1 MKKEGPGTK
10 ESSLSHPHM
19 ANDRYTLTFA
29 FAAGRV
35 ASLTR
40 PCALL
45 HIVMVWAGAMTL
57 SLGAE
62 QKEKHIAGQAVG
74 GPRAPTRLAA
84 LAAFLTA
91 SRGDFGVISETKRGG
106 KD

>member
-1 MKKEGPGTK
+1 M
-10 ESSLSHPHM
+10 
-19 ANDRYTLTFA
+19 
-29 FAAGRV
+29 

-45 HIVMVWAGAMTL
+45 HIVTLWAGAMTL

-62 QKEKHIAGQAVG
+62 QKEKRIAGQAVA
-74 GPRAPTRLAA
+74 GPRAPTCLAA

-106 KD
+106 KDRILSFALSVAEKSGFVEQCSFPRRRT